1 MVQQRPLHHTRDLQ
15 HWLLS
20 SCLWLISVLHPHRP
34 RERHPLYFSL
44 TERGVDNA
52 VAVAQWQVRR
62 AWAMTHW
69 RESARLLRG
78 NATHAAEGV
87 HGGSLLSS
95 GARSARDRAL
105 WGAAFRAHVRVGAQ
119 RPRMRRAVCA
129 ASFGRGR
136 SVGGGPRRRHSR

>member
-1 MVQQRPLHHTRDLQ
+1 MG
-15 HWLLS
+15 
-20 SCLWLISVLHPHRP
+20 
-34 RERHPLYFSL
+34 
-44 TERGVDNA
+44 ERGVDNA

-105 WGAAFRAHVRVGAQ
+105 WAAAFRAHVRVGAQ

-136 SVGGGPRRRHSR
+136 SVGGGSEASVAHLGDDADAGGVGVVAAGHRFIRDNDRV

>member
-1 MVQQRPLHHTRDLQ
+1 
-15 HWLLS
+15 
-20 SCLWLISVLHPHRP
+20 
-34 RERHPLYFSL
+34 
-44 TERGVDNA
+44 
-52 VAVAQWQVRR
+52 
-62 AWAMTHW
+62 MTHW

-136 SVGGGPRRRHSR
+136 SVGGGPRRRWPTWATTLTRGGSGWSPLATASSAIMTESERE